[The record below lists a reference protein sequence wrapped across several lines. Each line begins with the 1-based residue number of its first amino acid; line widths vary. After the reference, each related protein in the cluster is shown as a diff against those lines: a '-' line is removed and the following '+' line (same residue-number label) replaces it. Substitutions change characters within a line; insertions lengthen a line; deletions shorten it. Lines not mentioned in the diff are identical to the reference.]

1 MDGNNKGDE
10 GDLKTKDVDEK
21 SQVDSGVETS
31 GRQRGRKGELA
42 RAIGFDLQ
50 MLKVLLS
57 RFTIYM
63 AFNTNRG
70 G

>member
-1 MDGNNKGDE
+1 MDGNDE

-21 SQVDSGVETS
+21 SQVEGVETS